1 MASDDIDSGTES
13 APRAADLVRHE
24 EELELGT
31 TERVAASLS
40 AHKRVQRDTVVQ
52 DVDRQVERLDE
63 VERVPARDGDSGEV
77 ETLADGSISIP
88 IFEEELVVSKR
99 VVVRERVVI
108 RKRTETKTQR
118 VEAELRRE
126 RVEVDADDNVDVVDA
141 SGERAKETHEG

>member
-1 MASDDIDSGTES
+1 MASDDIDSGAES
-13 APRAADLVRHE
+13 ASRAGDLIRHE
-24 EELELGT
+24 EELELGR
-31 TERVAASLS
+31 TERVAGSLRVR
-40 AHKRVQRDTVVQ
+40 KRVQRDTVGQ

-63 VERVPARDGDSGEV
+63 VERVPARNGDSGEV

-108 RKRTETKTQR
+108 RKRTGTETQR

-126 RVEVDADDNVDVVDA
+126 RVEVDADDDVDVVDP
-141 SGERAKETHEG
+141 SGERANETHEG